1 MGLKSFLVTDSGE
14 EVEIPQHYR
23 KAEKRLKKLQRSL
36 SRKKKGSNR
45 RKKGIKRFAK
55 AHLKFQHERREY
67 VTERCYLTE
76 LNAQIN
82 QIITQDAA
90 ANTNRLS
97 DCN

>member
-1 MGLKSFLVTDSGE
+1 MRYV
-14 EVEIPQHYR
+14 
-23 KAEKRLKKLQRSL
+23 
-36 SRKKKGSNR
+36 SNLLR
-45 RKKGIKRFAK
+45 
-55 AHLKFQHERREY
+55 
-67 VTERCYLTE
+67 ERCYLTE